1 MIFYGT
7 HVRDVTVTSGASNRY
22 FVDIPALIGEVY
34 LDLNIDNVSDGL
46 EFDGRLSDNSFRVGG
61 SVESTRGRVEYLDMN
76 FRVERFGIIFNKF
89 ELNPEV
95 YGRAYTTVRDSTFP
109 T

>member
-7 HVRDVTVTSGASNRY
+7 SRWDVTVTSGASNRY

-34 LDLNIDNVSDGL
+34 SWISDIDKVSDGL
-46 EFDGRLSDNSFRVGG
+46 EFDGRLSDSSFRVGG

-76 FRVERFGIIFNKF
+76 FRVERFGIIFKQ
-89 ELNPEV
+89 V
-95 YGRAYTTVRDSTFP
+95 
-109 T
+109 